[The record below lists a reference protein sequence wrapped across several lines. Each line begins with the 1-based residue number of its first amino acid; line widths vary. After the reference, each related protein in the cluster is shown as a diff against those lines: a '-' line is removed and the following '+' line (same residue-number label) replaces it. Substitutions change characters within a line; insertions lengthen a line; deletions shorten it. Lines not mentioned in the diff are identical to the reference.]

1 MTISVHLISTY
12 SGSSEEDFIDKET
25 YGTGDVYD
33 VIDSPT
39 AVCISI
45 NTAIAIGA
53 FALERE
59 VTSRGRIHRQRNLRL
74 LGSMAA

>member
-33 VIDSPT
+33 VIDSPI
-39 AVCISI
+39 AVSI
-45 NTAIAIGA
+45 YAAIAIGA
-53 FALERE
+53 FALK
-59 VTSRGRIHRQRNLRL
+59 GR
-74 LGSMAA
+74 

>member
-39 AVCISI
+39 AVRISI
-45 NTAIAIGA
+45 NAAIAIA
-53 FALERE
+53 P
-59 VTSRGRIHRQRNLRL
+59 SP
-74 LGSMAA
+74 

>member
-1 MTISVHLISTY
+1 MISTY

-39 AVCISI
+39 AVRISI
-45 NTAIAIGA
+45 NAANAVGA
-53 FALERE
+53 FAL
-59 VTSRGRIHRQRNLRL
+59 TGR
-74 LGSMAA
+74 